1 MGAKLE
7 QVKGDQECLGVGCNF
22 KLSDLGGRPWKGDI

>member
-1 MGAKLE
+1 MRATLK

-22 KLSDLGGRPWKGDI
+22 KLSDLDRPS